1 MRQLLLILC
10 LNLACFSGPLL
21 AASFAEEVMT
31 EQTFYQLLPQQ
42 SPLSEQFSTLVNSPP
57 NPLRISQQTPIRVVF
72 LLFGDVADWQNQRM
86 LNAFKKRMRELGIV
100 YRLDTYVDRSG
111 YGTDFIAHLPVI
123 EMESD
128 YIIATK
134 FNVSLRRLFE
144 RFLIQGQGKLILF
157 DFATPVVH
165 WVPRPPLIYVGFNQF
180 KTVQMLASYLD
191 RQLPPSARISALVL
205 PESYL
210 GQIRCDGFLDEM
222 NRYGRDVDSIY
233 VVEDN
238 VQQAIKRTKVLL
250 ANQKTD
256 FIFSCS
262 QNMAAG
268 VLQVLRGNEAYSHI
282 QTNVWGAFNA
292 QLTEL
297 KDRHIKANI
306 LFYWDDLSIAIAEAI
321 KLDLEGR
328 NLPNLYV
335 ARSPLLTEDIDPES
349 LGLMLQQAYHY
360 SVQKWQ

>member
-1 MRQLLLILC
+1 MRRLLLILC
-10 LNLACFSGPLL
+10 LNLASVSGPLL

-31 EQTFYQLLPQQ
+31 EQSFFQLLPQQ
-42 SPLSEQFSTLVNSPP
+42 SPLSEQFTTLVNSPP
-57 NPLRISQQTPIRVVF
+57 NPLRISQQEPIRVVF
-72 LLFGDVADWQNQRM
+72 LLFGDVDGWQNRLM
-86 LNAFKKRMRELGIV
+86 LRAFKKRMRELGVV

-128 YIIATK
+128 YIIATQ
-134 FNVSLRRLFE
+134 FNASLRRLFE

-157 DFATPVVH
+157 DFATPIVH
-165 WVPRPPLIYVGFNQF
+165 WLPRPPLMYVGFDQF

-191 RQLPPSARISALVL
+191 RQLSSTARISALVL

-210 GQIRCDGFLDEM
+210 GQMRCDGFLDEM
-222 NRYGRDVDSIY
+222 NRYGREVESIY
-233 VVEDN
+233 IVADD
-238 VQQAIKRTKVLL
+238 VQQAAKRTETLL
-250 ANQKTD
+250 SNQETD

-262 QNMAAG
+262 QNIAAG
-268 VLQVLRGNEAYSHI
+268 VLQVLRKNEAYNRV
-282 QTNVWGAFNA
+282 QTNVWGAFSA
-292 QLTEL
+292 QLVEL
-297 KDRHIKANI
+297 KGHHIKANT

-328 NLPNLYV
+328 NLPNLYM
-335 ARSPLLTEDIDPES
+335 ARSPLLPEDIDPES

-360 SVQKWQ
+360 SVKKWQ